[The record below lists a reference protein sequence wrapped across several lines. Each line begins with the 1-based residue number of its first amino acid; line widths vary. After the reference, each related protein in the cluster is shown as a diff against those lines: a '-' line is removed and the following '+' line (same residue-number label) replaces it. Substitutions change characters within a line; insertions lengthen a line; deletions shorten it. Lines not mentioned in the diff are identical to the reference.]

1 MKEIIKNYENEKNKK
16 ITEEKVK
23 YLYENI
29 DRADELKKEYRE
41 VLEELNIYDNNY
53 YAKICI
59 IINALKFKK
68 KQGKRLKLP
77 YDIYYLNLPIR
88 GVLQTVINGEKHQI
102 KTVEKLIEYETINK
116 RCENIGEEKTKREKL
131 KLIKQAKEILNDESN
146 LIKKGIEW
154 KIAYKKYIIRTYG
167 RMSQQYEDYMTTLF
181 DIGFLPTAPNLLL
194 KINKEHIKKAIQ
206 EKLKD
211 L

>member
-88 GVLQTVINGEKHQI
+88 GVLQTVINGKKHQI
-102 KTVEKLIEYETINK
+102 KTVEKLMF
-116 RCENIGEEKTKREKL
+116 
-131 KLIKQAKEILNDESN
+131 IL
-146 LIKKGIEW
+146 
-154 KIAYKKYIIRTYG
+154 
-167 RMSQQYEDYMTTLF
+167 F
-181 DIGFLPTAPNLLL
+181 
-194 KINKEHIKKAIQ
+194 
-206 EKLKD
+206 
-211 L
+211 

>member
-131 KLIKQAKEILNDESN
+131 KLIKQAKEILNDENN

>member
-1 MKEIIKNYENEKNKK
+1 MKEIIKNYENVKNKK

-29 DRADELKKEYRE
+29 DRADELKKEYRD

-206 EKLKD
+206 EKLQN

>member
-88 GVLQTVINGEKHQI
+88 GVLQTVINGKKHQI